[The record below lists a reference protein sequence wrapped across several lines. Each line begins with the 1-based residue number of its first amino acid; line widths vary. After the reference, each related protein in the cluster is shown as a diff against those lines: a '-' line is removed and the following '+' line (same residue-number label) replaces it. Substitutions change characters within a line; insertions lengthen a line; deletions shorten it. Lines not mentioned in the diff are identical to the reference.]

1 MYKLFIVDD
10 EIDRIEAIKTLI
22 PWNDYQIEVCGQ
34 ANNGMTA
41 FGLIKELLPDIIIS
55 DIRMPI
61 MDGLELFKKLK
72 QENIKIKGIILSGYD
87 DFEYAKKAI
96 NLNVI
101 EYLLKP
107 CKPGEIIEAV
117 VKARKMVEQELTNNN
132 ILKSYK
138 VSYDESLC
146 KKRSELLKALV
157 LGKDIK
163 SYDVENNAQ
172 IDNTR
177 IDNIQIDNVKKKSDK
192 LFLILIFSIDNKNK
206 IVDYN
211 KVEEVKSNIIILAKK
226 HFINGTLV
234 ECLENSQDIICI
246 MSIDKNYYNSNSL
259 SLNINNIK
267 AELGRSLTVG
277 IGSLV
282 KSIKD
287 INQSYNIATQ
297 AIDAR
302 FFLGENRII
311 NLKDINPYNDMTG
324 VYPINEE
331 LDIINCLSTGNKESL
346 ITGVENFYNKLCADK
361 LPSKKYIQ
369 KITISFC
376 SRIYKF
382 CIDKNINVKDTFDSE
397 LEIFDKLEE
406 CETIMELKIYI
417 CCVLNNIIDKINEVS
432 KKNVVITTA
441 VEYIMKNYNKEI
453 SLEVVSK
460 ELYISTGYLSLLFK
474 QEMKVNFIDFISN
487 YRIDKAKEL
496 LKDNSLKNYQVA
508 RQVGFNDEKYFS
520 QLFKKHTGVTPTQYR
535 QK

>member
-10 EIDRIEAIKTLI
+10 EIDRIEAIKALI
-22 PWNDYQIEVCGQ
+22 PWSDYQIEVCGQ

-41 FGLIKELLPDIIIS
+41 FELIKKLQPDIVIS

-61 MDGLELFKKLK
+61 MDGLELFEKLK

-107 CKPGEIIEAV
+107 CKPEEILEAV
-117 VKARKMVEQELTNNN
+117 IKGKKILEQELNSNN
-132 ILKSYK
+132 ILESYK
-138 VSYDESLC
+138 VSYDESLFR
-146 KKRSELLKALV
+146 KRSEILKALV
-157 LGKDIK
+157 LGKNIKLEDIEK
-163 SYDVENNAQ
+163 NV
-172 IDNTR
+172 
-177 IDNIQIDNVKKKSDK
+177 QIDNVKKKNEK
-192 LFLILIFSIDNKNK
+192 CFLILIFSIDNKNE
-206 IVDYN
+206 ITDYK
-211 KVEEVKSNIIILAKK
+211 KVEKIKSNIMILAKK
-226 HFINGTLV
+226 HFIKETLV
-234 ECLENSQDIICI
+234 ECVENSEDIICI
-246 MSIDKNYYNSNSL
+246 MFIDKNYYKSNAL
-259 SLNINNIK
+259 LLNINNIK
-267 AELGRSLTVG
+267 DEIGRSLTVG

-287 INQSYNIATQ
+287 INQSYNLATH
-297 AIDAR
+297 ALEAR
-302 FFLGENRII
+302 FFLGKNRVI

-346 ITGVENFYNKLCADK
+346 APGVENFYNKLCVDK
-361 LPSKKYIQ
+361 LPSKKFLQ
-369 KITISFC
+369 KITISLC

-382 CIDKNINVKDTFDSE
+382 CIDKNINVKDIFDSE
-397 LEIFDKLEE
+397 LEIFDKLED

-417 CCVLNNIIDKINEVS
+417 CSVLNNVVDKIKEVS
-432 KKNVVITTA
+432 KKNVVITLA
-441 VEYIMKNYNKEI
+441 VEYIIKNYNKDI

-487 YRIDKAKEL
+487 YRIEKAKEL

-520 QLFKKHTGVTPTQYR
+520 QLFKKHTGITPTQYR

>member
-41 FGLIKELLPDIIIS
+41 FELIKDVVPDIIIS

-107 CKPGEIIEAV
+107 CRPEEIIEAV
-117 VKARKMVEQELTNNN
+117 IKARKMVEHELTNNN

-163 SYDVENNAQ
+163 PYDAENNVK
-172 IDNTR
+172 ID
-177 IDNIQIDNVKKKSDK
+177 DVKKKNDK
-192 LFLILIFSIDNKNK
+192 LFLILIFSIDDKNK
-206 IVDYN
+206 IVDYI
-211 KVEEVKSNIIILAKK
+211 KVEEVKSSIIILAKK
-226 HFINGTLV
+226 HFINETLV
-234 ECLENSQDIICI
+234 ECLEISQDIICI

-259 SLNINNIK
+259 TLNINNIK
-267 AELGRSLTVG
+267 TEIGRSLTVG

-297 AIDAR
+297 AIEAR
-302 FFLGENRII
+302 FFLGKNRII
-311 NLKDINPYNDMTG
+311 NLKDINPCNDMTG

-331 LDIINCLSTGNKESL
+331 LYIINCLSTGNKESL
-346 ITGVENFYNKLCADK
+346 IPGVENFYNKLCVDK
-361 LPSKKYIQ
+361 LPSKKYLQ

-382 CIDKNINVKDTFDSE
+382 CLDKNINVKDIFDSE
-397 LEIFDKLEE
+397 LEIFDKLGG
-406 CETIMELKIYI
+406 LR
-417 CCVLNNIIDKINEVS
+417 NNNG
-432 KKNVVITTA
+432 T
-441 VEYIMKNYNKEI
+441 
-453 SLEVVSK
+453 
-460 ELYISTGYLSLLFK
+460 
-474 QEMKVNFIDFISN
+474 
-487 YRIDKAKEL
+487 
-496 LKDNSLKNYQVA
+496 
-508 RQVGFNDEKYFS
+508 
-520 QLFKKHTGVTPTQYR
+520 
-535 QK
+535 